1 MPSGPHHENTSS
13 HDPGPLWEAPPQSP
27 LVLDEDTIQIWRLP
41 LDPPAQWLESGR
53 QMLTPEETR
62 RADRFIRAEHGR
74 RFIAARAALRVLLAG
89 YLNAEPEDLRLTQNE
104 YGKPYLAGDHEN
116 SRVQFNLSHSCEL
129 GLVAFCLDAPIGIDI
144 EQNRPRPDMLKI
156 AKRFFAPQEVDA
168 LLAVEPEGQ
177 HQAFYTCWTRKEAY
191 IKARG
196 EGLHRSLK
204 RFQVSLAPGDPPA
217 LLCTDDPPDESGQWT
232 LYAIEPGAG
241 YTAALAAR
249 GSPRQIRCWVFQP

>member
-1 MPSGPHHENTSS
+1 MPSGPHHENTPA
-13 HDPGPLWEAPPQSP
+13 DAPGPPWEPPPQSA
-27 LVLDEDTIQIWRLP
+27 VMLDEAAIHIWRLP
-41 LDPPAQWLESGR
+41 LDLPAQWLESAR

-74 RFIAARAALRVLLAG
+74 RFTAARAALRVLLAG
-89 YLNAEPEDLRLTQNE
+89 YLNAEPGDLRLAQNE

-116 SRVQFNLSHSCEL
+116 SRIHFNLSHSCEL
-129 GLVAFCLDAPIGIDI
+129 GLAGFCLGVPIGIDI
-144 EQNRPRPDMLKI
+144 EQDRPRPDMLKI

-168 LLAVEPEGQ
+168 LLAVEPEFQ
-177 HQAFYTCWTRKEAY
+177 QQAFYTCWTRKEAY

-217 LLCTDDPPDESGQWT
+217 LLHTDDPPEESGQWT
-232 LYAIEPGAG
+232 LYELDPGAG
-241 YTAALAAR
+241 YTAALAAQ
-249 GSPRQIRCWVFQP
+249 GSPRQIRCWVFQS